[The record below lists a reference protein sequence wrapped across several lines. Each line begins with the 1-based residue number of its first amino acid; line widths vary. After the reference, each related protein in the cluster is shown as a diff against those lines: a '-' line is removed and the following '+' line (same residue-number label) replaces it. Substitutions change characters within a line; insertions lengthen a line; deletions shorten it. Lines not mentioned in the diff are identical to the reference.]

1 MTQGFDDDFDVN
13 DDGVDHDDAD
23 GDDDDADGNI
33 DEPPLSEA
41 ELCHCCQ

>member
-1 MTQGFDDDFDVN
+1 MTQGFDYDVDGADD
-13 DDGVDHDDAD
+13 DDAD
-23 GDDDDADGNI
+23 GDDDDDADGNI